1 MVMLINLSAHKWW
14 YHNKFWNI
22 REVQK
27 GQGVNITEQQ
37 WRFEYIITRDTKVG
51 ATSDKMLTKQK
62 LAIISVLH
70 K

>member
-1 MVMLINLSAHKWW
+1 
-14 YHNKFWNI
+14 
-22 REVQK
+22 VQK